1 MTIQIVGLTAET
13 LETIEN
19 GAHGN
24 EILEQAEVISDA
36 IQEEDGQTFAMEIE
50 VSLLLFENDGAYI
63 VTPDGL
69 SFKLLDSE
77 YRWICTQ

>member
-1 MTIQIVGLTAET
+1 MTIQIVGLTTET

-24 EILEQAEVISDA
+24 EIIEQAEVI
-36 IQEEDGQTFAMEIE
+36 QGEEGQTFAMEIE
-50 VSLLLFENDGAYI
+50 ARLLLFENDGAYI
-63 VTPDGL
+63 ATPDGL